1 MDFGKLAYFKAKK
14 IEEAQASALAP
25 TKKTVLYSGTPQKTE
40 TEGSGTLYVLS
51 ADNLLEVT
59 EGQDIYGELVV
70 RGVTHSFVLDNY
82 NEIPALNW
90 LVVDGQDDLDIGE
103 VSGKP
108 TVAYVKELGGTG
120 FGLMSGAG
128 LDIGEISL
136 TLWTEIGG
144 DKPYYITSLSP
155 ADGTIPYVNV
165 SNAKEALLRDALYYR
180 NNDDQIGKAV
190 GFSGVGDGFLAV
202 FFITQ
207 GGSLELVLV
216 SADSDGVTAS
226 KSIIGTT

>member
-1 MDFGKLAYFKAKK
+1 MATDNVARGLAAH
-14 IEEAQASALAP
+14 ALSVAVAGGGSA
-25 TKKTVLYSGTPQKTE
+25 KKTVLYSGTPQKIE
-40 TEGSGTLYVLS
+40 TEVMGTLYVLS
-51 ADNLLEVT
+51 ADNFLEVT

-82 NEIPALNW
+82 KEMTKLNGHK
-90 LVVDGQDDLDIGE
+90 VDGQDDLDIGE

-108 TVAYVKELGGTG
+108 TVAYVKEFGGTG
-120 FGLMSGAG
+120 FGLISSAG

-165 SNAKEALLRDALYYR
+165 SNAKEAFLRDALYYR
-180 NNDDQIGKAV
+180 NGDYQIGKAV
-190 GFSGVGDGFLAV
+190 GFSRVGDGFLAV
-202 FFITQ
+202 CFIHRDD
-207 GGSLELVLV
+207 SLEFVQV
-216 SADSDGVTAS
+216 SAFSVGVTAS
-226 KSIIGTT
+226 IRPVGLI